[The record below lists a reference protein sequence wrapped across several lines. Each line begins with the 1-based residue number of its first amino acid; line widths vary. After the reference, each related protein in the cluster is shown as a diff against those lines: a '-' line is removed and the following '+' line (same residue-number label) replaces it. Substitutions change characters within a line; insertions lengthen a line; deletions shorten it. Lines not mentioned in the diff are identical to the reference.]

1 VLQRLHG
8 SAELLR
14 TLKAKFAQDGVS
26 VRLSCCRP
34 SQLLAHR
41 RRCIVAAVASP
52 PLQPA
57 MRSAMRL
64 ALADVDERFSG
75 HALVRD
81 AHAILEQVCVRP
93 LTHCMA
99 ALRPGAGIPARTPTA
114 GRQTGRL

>member
-26 VRLSCCRP
+26 VRPCDPRSYQR
-34 SQLLAHR
+34 
-41 RRCIVAAVASP
+41 IAAVASP

-81 AHAILEQVCVRP
+81 AHAILEQVCMCAP
-93 LTHCMA
+93 THSLLRGRMA
-99 ALRPGAGIPARTPTA
+99 APRRRAPAR
-114 GRQTGRL
+114 R

>member
-1 VLQRLHG
+1 VPAVLQRLHG
-8 SAELLR
+8 SAELLH

-75 HALVRD
+75 QHLHR
-81 AHAILEQVCVRP
+81 LRRRQVLYESECFSGQHLHR
-93 LTHCMA
+93 LWC
-99 ALRPGAGIPARTPTA
+99 
-114 GRQTGRL
+114 RQVLYEFER